1 MHIGPLPHKSRK
13 YSTATF
19 TIISIALVFAFSS
32 CQGKDTKKTSK
43 HSNAKEKKMEGTATA
58 AAAVKEEVKQE
69 PIKPL
74 DTALYS
80 KLVLHLVHD
89 KPDGKWPVKTAYPQ
103 DGAILPFKRI
113 VAYYGNFYS
122 KGMGILGAL
131 PTPQM
136 IAGLL
141 KEAKKWAAADS
152 AIPTIPAIH
161 YIAVSAQSRPGKG
174 AKYRLRMPKTEIDKA
189 IRLADS
195 INGLAI
201 LDVQVG
207 HSTLKE
213 ELPLLE
219 PYLSK
224 TNVHLGIDP
233 EFSMKDGHVPSTKI
247 GTFDAADINY
257 AVNYLAEIVKKY
269 NLPPKV
275 LVVHRFTKGM
285 VTNYKKIVTRPEVQ
299 IVMDMDGFGFPAKKV
314 SSYKLAI
321 VTEPVQFTGFKLFYK
336 NDTLTPKLGKM
347 MAPKDVLNLY
357 PSPIYIQYQ

>member
-1 MHIGPLPHKSRK
+1 
-13 YSTATF
+13 
-19 TIISIALVFAFSS
+19 
-32 CQGKDTKKTSK
+32 
-43 HSNAKEKKMEGTATA
+43 
-58 AAAVKEEVKQE
+58 
-69 PIKPL
+69 
-74 DTALYS
+74 
-80 KLVLHLVHD
+80 
-89 KPDGKWPVKTAYPQ
+89 
-103 DGAILPFKRI
+103 
-113 VAYYGNFYS
+113 
-122 KGMGILGAL
+122 
-131 PTPQM
+131 
-136 IAGLL
+136 
-141 KEAKKWAAADS
+141 
-152 AIPTIPAIH
+152 
-161 YIAVSAQSRPGKG
+161 
-174 AKYRLRMPKTEIDKA
+174 
-189 IRLADS
+189 
-195 INGLAI
+195 
-201 LDVQVG
+201 VG

-257 AVNYLAEIVKKY
+257 AVSYLAEIVKKY